1 MFRWIRGCVS
11 SGLRIG
17 GRGRDW
23 DSGLKA
29 EGQGRV
35 GP

>member
-1 MFRWIRGCVS
+1 MCS